1 MMTSRNNQIAIA
13 VALILLL
20 GTIVVYFSLGQS
32 GTVDVLPSG
41 ENELLSLAQESGRLS
56 IFVADEI
63 YDESFFNY
71 ITNEFSTK
79 YGIDVEI
86 TTGHWSGVQTSL
98 INEKVS
104 GRNSG
109 SFDLVIL
116 NDEATARLIEKKLTF
131 SQTGSIISD
140 ISTSPV
146 TDEVLKS
153 KIAGVDNDGSGI
165 TLWFDVYSYMY
176 NSDEFYQFENVYC
189 YLGLVGE
196 DDDDDDDDDDN
207 DGSGSGDD
215 DDDDEERCPSAEDH
229 DDDNDG
235 SGSGD
240 DDDDDDNDGSGSGD
254 DDDDD
259 DDEVEGVFFPSP
271 VADKAG
277 AALVVNTVLHY
288 GSSGYYESFYDSSLE
303 SEWPELLNFEIEDEP
318 EMEGMDEL
326 FGEIE
331 PELDVSSIL
340 EAFDDE
346 EVLVGYFRYGSILL
360 ESIQGEISDEI
371 EVYFGI
377 EGSVKT
383 SVHAT
388 IPFNSPNKAAA
399 TLMIN
404 EILGENSQR
413 QIATIYGSYPSANAE
428 MIDDVFGDAQF
439 FIPFDDISDSL
450 YEWPYYSYPI
460 NILDMWRVLFE
471 G

>member
-1 MMTSRNNQIAIA
+1 MQSRNNQIAIL

-20 GTIVVYFSLGQS
+20 GTLVVYFSLGQS
-32 GTVDVLPSG
+32 EEVDILPSG
-41 ENELLSLAQESGRLS
+41 ENELISLAKESGRLH
-56 IFVADEI
+56 IFVDDEI

-71 ITNEFSTK
+71 IDKEFSSK

-86 TTGHWSGVQTSL
+86 TTGHWSGIQTQL

-104 GRNSG
+104 GRSSG
-109 SFDLVIL
+109 AFDLVIL
-116 NDEATARLIEKKLTF
+116 NDEATARLIEKQLTF

-140 ISTSPV
+140 VSSSTI
-146 TDEVLKS
+146 TDEVIKS
-153 KIAGVDNDGSGI
+153 KIAGVDNDGSGV

-176 NSDEFYQFENVYC
+176 NTDEFYKFENVYC

-196 DDDDDDDDDDN
+196 DEDDDDDDDDD

-215 DDDDEERCPSAEDH
+215 DDDDE
-229 DDDNDG
+229 DDEE
-235 SGSGD
+235 
-240 DDDDDDNDGSGSGD
+240 
-254 DDDDD
+254 
-259 DDEVEGVFFPSP
+259 EVEGVFFPSP
-271 VADKAG
+271 VDDKAG
-277 AALVVNTVLHY
+277 TALVVTTVLHY
-288 GSSGYYESFYDSSLE
+288 GSSGYYESSYDNSLE

-318 EMEGMDEL
+318 EMEEMDEL

-331 PELDVSSIL
+331 PELEIDSIL
-340 EAFDDE
+340 EVFDDE

-377 EGSVKT
+377 EGSVRT

-404 EILGENSQR
+404 ELLGENSQL

-428 MIDDVFGDAQF
+428 VIDDVFGNTQF

>member
-1 MMTSRNNQIAIA
+1 MMESRNNQIAIA

-20 GTIVVYFSLGQS
+20 GTVVVYFSLGQS
-32 GTVDVLPSG
+32 DTVDVLPSG

-56 IFVADEI
+56 IFVDDEI

-71 ITNEFSTK
+71 IDDEFSTK

-86 TTGHWSGVQTSL
+86 TTGHWSGIQTSL

-104 GRNSG
+104 GRDSG

-146 TDEVLKS
+146 TDEVLKP

-176 NSDEFYQFENVYC
+176 NSDEFYKFENVYC
-189 YLGLVGE
+189 YLELVGE
-196 DDDDDDDDDDN
+196 EEEE

-215 DDDDEERCPSAEDH
+215 DDEEELCTAAEDH
-229 DDDNDG
+229 DDDDNG

-240 DDDDDDNDGSGSGD
+240 DD
-254 DDDDD
+254 
-259 DDEVEGVFFPSP
+259 EEAEGVFFPNP
-271 VADKAG
+271 IKNQAG
-277 AALVVNTVLHY
+277 TALVVNTVLHY
-288 GSSGYYESFYDSSLE
+288 GSSGYYVSSYDGSLE
-303 SEWPELLNFEIEDEP
+303 EEWPELLNFEIEDEP

-331 PELDVSSIL
+331 EEIEIDSIL
-340 EAFDDE
+340 ESFE
-346 EVLVGYFRYGSILL
+346 EEEILVGYFRYGSILL
-360 ESIQGEISDEI
+360 ESISREIDDDI
-371 EVYFGI
+371 RVYFGI

-388 IPFNSPNKAAA
+388 IPFNSMNKAAA

-404 EILGENSQR
+404 EILGENSQT
-413 QIATIYGSYPSANAE
+413 QIASIYGSYPSANVEAIE
-428 MIDDVFGDAQF
+428 DIFGSAQF

>member
-1 MMTSRNNQIAIA
+1 MMESRNNQIAIA

-20 GTIVVYFSLGQS
+20 GTVVVYFSLGQS
-32 GTVDVLPSG
+32 DTVDVLPSG
-41 ENELLSLAQESGRLS
+41 ENELISLAQESGRLN
-56 IFVADEI
+56 IFVDDEI

-71 ITNEFSTK
+71 IDNEFSTK

-86 TTGHWSGVQTSL
+86 TTGHWSGIQTSL

-176 NSDEFYQFENVYC
+176 NSEEFYKFENVYC

-196 DDDDDDDDDDN
+196 DDDDDDDD
-207 DGSGSGDD
+207 GSGSGDD
-215 DDDDEERCPSAEDH
+215 DDDEDRCPTAEDH
-229 DDDNDG
+229 DDD
-235 SGSGD
+235 
-240 DDDDDDNDGSGSGD
+240 DDNNGSGSGD

-271 VADKAG
+271 VDDKAG

-331 PELDVSSIL
+331 PELDMSSIL
-340 EAFDDE
+340 EVFDDE

-428 MIDDVFGDAQF
+428 MIDDVFGNAQF
-439 FIPFDDISDSL
+439 FIPFDDFSDSL
-450 YEWPYYSYPI
+450 SEWPYYSYPI

>member
-20 GTIVVYFSLGQS
+20 GTVVVYFSLGQS
-32 GTVDVLPSG
+32 DTVDVLPSG
-41 ENELLSLAQESGRLS
+41 ENELLSLAQESGRLN

-104 GRNSG
+104 GRDSG

-196 DDDDDDDDDDN
+196 DDDDDDDD
-207 DGSGSGDD
+207 GSGSGD

-240 DDDDDDNDGSGSGD
+240 DDDDDD
-254 DDDDD
+254 
-259 DDEVEGVFFPSP
+259 DEVEGVFFPSP
-271 VADKAG
+271 VDDKAG

-413 QIATIYGSYPSANAE
+413 QVATIYGSYPSANAE

-439 FIPFDDISDSL
+439 FIPFDAISNSL

>member
-1 MMTSRNNQIAIA
+1 MTESRNNQIAIA

-20 GTIVVYFSLGQS
+20 GTVVVYFSLGQS
-32 GTVDVLPSG
+32 DTVDVLPSG
-41 ENELLSLAQESGRLS
+41 ENELLSLAQESGRLN

-104 GRNSG
+104 GRDSG

-196 DDDDDDDDDDN
+196 DDDDDDDD
-207 DGSGSGDD
+207 GSGSGD

-240 DDDDDDNDGSGSGD
+240 DDDDDD
-254 DDDDD
+254 
-259 DDEVEGVFFPSP
+259 DEVEGVFFPSP
-271 VADKAG
+271 VDDKAG

-413 QIATIYGSYPSANAE
+413 QVATIYGSYPSANAE

-450 YEWPYYSYPI
+450 YECPYYSYPI

>member
-1 MMTSRNNQIAIA
+1 MMESRNNQIAIA

-20 GTIVVYFSLGQS
+20 GTVVVYFSLGQS
-32 GTVDVLPSG
+32 DTVDVLPSG
-41 ENELLSLAQESGRLS
+41 ENELISLAQESGRLN
-56 IFVADEI
+56 IFVDDEI

-71 ITNEFSTK
+71 IDNEFSTK

-86 TTGHWSGVQTSL
+86 TTGHWSGIQTSL

-176 NSDEFYQFENVYC
+176 NSEEFYKFENVYC

-196 DDDDDDDDDDN
+196 DDDDDDDD
-207 DGSGSGDD
+207 GSGSGDD
-215 DDDDEERCPSAEDH
+215 DDDEDRCPTAEDH
-229 DDDNDG
+229 DDDDDNNG
-235 SGSGD
+235 SGSG
-240 DDDDDDNDGSGSGD
+240 N
-254 DDDDD
+254 DDDD

-271 VADKAG
+271 VDDKAG

-331 PELDVSSIL
+331 PELDMSSIL
-340 EAFDDE
+340 EVFDDE

-428 MIDDVFGDAQF
+428 MIDDVFGNAQF
-439 FIPFDDISDSL
+439 FIPFDDFSDSL
-450 YEWPYYSYPI
+450 SEWPYYSYPI

-471 G
+471 

>member
-1 MMTSRNNQIAIA
+1 MQSRNNQIAIL

-20 GTIVVYFSLGQS
+20 GTLVVYFSLGQS
-32 GTVDVLPSG
+32 EEVDILPSG
-41 ENELLSLAQESGRLS
+41 ENELISLAKESGRLH
-56 IFVADEI
+56 IFVDDEI

-71 ITNEFSTK
+71 IDKEFSSK

-86 TTGHWSGVQTSL
+86 TTGHWSGIQTQL

-104 GRNSG
+104 GRSSG
-109 SFDLVIL
+109 AFDLVIL
-116 NDEATARLIEKKLTF
+116 NDEATARLIEKQLTF
-131 SQTGSIISD
+131 SQTGNLISD
-140 ISTSPV
+140 ISGSPI
-146 TDEVLKS
+146 TDEVIKS
-153 KIAGVDNDGSGI
+153 KIAGVDNDGSGV

-176 NSDEFYQFENVYC
+176 NTDEFYKFENVYC

-215 DDDDEERCPSAEDH
+215 DDDDDEDDEE
-229 DDDNDG
+229 
-235 SGSGD
+235 
-240 DDDDDDNDGSGSGD
+240 
-254 DDDDD
+254 
-259 DDEVEGVFFPSP
+259 EVEGVFFPSP
-271 VADKAG
+271 VDDKAG
-277 AALVVNTVLHY
+277 TALVVTTVLHY
-288 GSSGYYESFYDSSLE
+288 GSSGYYESSYDNSLE

-318 EMEGMDEL
+318 EMEEMDEL

-331 PELDVSSIL
+331 PELEIDSIL
-340 EAFDDE
+340 EVFDDE

-377 EGSVKT
+377 EGSVRT

-399 TLMIN
+399 TLMID
-404 EILGENSQR
+404 ELLGENSQL

-428 MIDDVFGDAQF
+428 VIDDVFGNTQF

>member
-1 MMTSRNNQIAIA
+1 MMESRNNQIAIA

-20 GTIVVYFSLGQS
+20 GTVVVYFSLGPS
-32 GTVDVLPSG
+32 VTVDVLPSG
-41 ENELLSLAQESGRLS
+41 ENELISLAQESGRLN
-56 IFVADEI
+56 IFVDDEI

-71 ITNEFSTK
+71 IDNEFSTK

-86 TTGHWSGVQTSL
+86 TTGHWSGIQTSL

-131 SQTGSIISD
+131 SQTGSLISS
-140 ISTSPV
+140 ISEKPITEDVIKP
-146 TDEVLKS
+146 

-176 NSDEFYQFENVYC
+176 NSDEFYKFENVYC
-189 YLGLVGE
+189 YLSLVGE
-196 DDDDDDDDDDN
+196 EEDDDDDDDN
-207 DGSGSGDD
+207 DGSGSGE
-215 DDDDEERCPSAEDH
+215 DDDDERCPTAEDH
-229 DDDNDG
+229 ADNDG

-240 DDDDDDNDGSGSGD
+240 DDEEMEGIYFPNP
-254 DDDDD
+254 
-259 DDEVEGVFFPSP
+259 VEEQAGV
-271 VADKAG
+271 
-277 AALVVNTVLHY
+277 ALLVNTVLYY
-288 GSSGYYESFYDSSLE
+288 GSSGYYISSYDGSLE
-303 SEWPELLNFEIEDEP
+303 TEWPELLNFEIKDEP

-331 PELDVSSIL
+331 EEIEIDSIL
-340 EAFDDE
+340 ESFEEE

-360 ESIQGEISDEI
+360 ESISREIDDNI
-371 EVYFGI
+371 QVYFGI

-428 MIDDVFGDAQF
+428 MIDDVFGNAQF
-439 FIPFDDISDSL
+439 FIPFDDFSDSL
-450 YEWPYYSYPI
+450 SEWPYYSYPI

>member
-1 MMTSRNNQIAIA
+1 MMQSRTNQIALL
-13 VALILLL
+13 VSLVLLL
-20 GTIVVYFSLGQS
+20 GSLVVYFSLGGQS
-32 GTVDVLPSG
+32 EVDVLPSG
-41 ENELLSLAQESGRLS
+41 ENELISLAKESGRLH
-56 IFVADEI
+56 IFVDDEI

-71 ITNEFSTK
+71 IDKEFSSK

-86 TTGHWSGVQTSL
+86 TTGHWSGIQTQL

-104 GRNSG
+104 GRSSG
-109 SFDLVIL
+109 AFDLVIL
-116 NDEATARLIEKKLTF
+116 NDEATARLIEKQLTF
-131 SQTGSIISD
+131 SQSGSLISD
-140 ISTSPV
+140 ISTNPIS
-146 TDEVLKS
+146 DEVIKS

-176 NSDEFYQFENVYC
+176 NADEFYKFENVYC

-196 DDDDDDDDDDN
+196 DDDDDDDD
-207 DGSGSGDD
+207 
-215 DDDDEERCPSAEDH
+215 
-229 DDDNDG
+229 
-235 SGSGD
+235 
-240 DDDDDDNDGSGSGD
+240 
-254 DDDDD
+254 
-259 DDEVEGVFFPSP
+259 EVEGVFFPSP
-271 VADKAG
+271 VDDKAG

-288 GSSGYYESFYDSSLE
+288 GSSGYYESFYDASLE

-326 FGEIE
+326 FGVIE
-331 PELDVSSIL
+331 PELEINSIL
-340 EAFDDE
+340 EVFDDE

-360 ESIQGEISDEI
+360 ESIQGDISDEI

-388 IPFNSPNKAAA
+388 IPFNSPNKAASI
-399 TLMIN
+399 LMID
-404 EILGENSQR
+404 EILGESSQR

-450 YEWPYYSYPI
+450 YDWPYYSYPI

>member
-1 MMTSRNNQIAIA
+1 MMESRNNQIAIA

-20 GTIVVYFSLGQS
+20 GTVVVYFSLGQS
-32 GTVDVLPSG
+32 DTVDVLPSG

-56 IFVADEI
+56 IFVDDEI

-71 ITNEFSTK
+71 IDDEFSTK

-86 TTGHWSGVQTSL
+86 TTGHWSGVQKSL

-104 GRNSG
+104 GRDSG

-140 ISTSPV
+140 ISASPV
-146 TDEVLKS
+146 TDEVLKP

-176 NSDEFYQFENVYC
+176 NSEEFYKFENVYC

-196 DDDDDDDDDDN
+196 EEDDDDDDDD

-215 DDDDEERCPSAEDH
+215 DDDDEE
-229 DDDNDG
+229 
-235 SGSGD
+235 
-240 DDDDDDNDGSGSGD
+240 
-254 DDDDD
+254 
-259 DDEVEGVFFPSP
+259 VEGIFFPNP
-271 VADKAG
+271 IQDQAG
-277 AALVVNTVLHY
+277 TALVVNTVLHY
-288 GSSGYYESFYDSSLE
+288 GSSGYYVSSYDGSLE
-303 SEWPELLNFEIEDEP
+303 EEWPELLNFEIEDEP

-331 PELDVSSIL
+331 EEIEIDSIL
-340 EAFDDE
+340 ESFE
-346 EVLVGYFRYGSILL
+346 EEEILVGYFRYGSILL
-360 ESIQGEISDEI
+360 ESISREIDDDI
-371 EVYFGI
+371 RVYFGI

-388 IPFNSPNKAAA
+388 IPFNSMNKAAA

-404 EILGENSQR
+404 EILGENSQT
-413 QIATIYGSYPSANAE
+413 QIASIYGSYPSANVEAIE
-428 MIDDVFGDAQF
+428 DIFGSAQF

>member
-1 MMTSRNNQIAIA
+1 MMESRNNQIAIA

-20 GTIVVYFSLGQS
+20 GTVVVYFSLGQS
-32 GTVDVLPSG
+32 DTVDVLPSG
-41 ENELLSLAQESGRLS
+41 ENELISLAQESGRLN
-56 IFVADEI
+56 IFVDDKI

-71 ITNEFSTK
+71 IDNEFSTK

-86 TTGHWSGVQTSL
+86 TTGHWSGIQTSL

-176 NSDEFYQFENVYC
+176 NSEEFYKFENVYC

-196 DDDDDDDDDDN
+196 DDDDDDDD
-207 DGSGSGDD
+207 GSGSGDD
-215 DDDDEERCPSAEDH
+215 DDDEDRCPTAEDH
-229 DDDNDG
+229 DDD
-235 SGSGD
+235 
-240 DDDDDDNDGSGSGD
+240 DDNNGSGSGD

-271 VADKAG
+271 VDDKAG

-331 PELDVSSIL
+331 PELDMSSIL
-340 EAFDDE
+340 EVFDDE

-428 MIDDVFGDAQF
+428 MIDDVFGNAQF
-439 FIPFDDISDSL
+439 FIPFDDFSDSL
-450 YEWPYYSYPI
+450 SEWPYYSYPI

>member
-1 MMTSRNNQIAIA
+1 MMESRNNQIAIA

-20 GTIVVYFSLGQS
+20 GTVVVYFSLGPS
-32 GTVDVLPSG
+32 VTVDVLPSG
-41 ENELLSLAQESGRLS
+41 ENELISLAQESGRLN
-56 IFVADEI
+56 IFVDDEI

-71 ITNEFSTK
+71 IDNEFSTK

-86 TTGHWSGVQTSL
+86 TTGHWSGIQTSL

-176 NSDEFYQFENVYC
+176 NSEEFYKFENVYC

-196 DDDDDDDDDDN
+196 DDDDDDDD
-207 DGSGSGDD
+207 GSGSGDD
-215 DDDDEERCPSAEDH
+215 DDDEDRCPTAEDH
-229 DDDNDG
+229 DDD
-235 SGSGD
+235 
-240 DDDDDDNDGSGSGD
+240 DDNNGSGSGD

-271 VADKAG
+271 VDDKAG

-331 PELDVSSIL
+331 PELDMSSIL
-340 EAFDDE
+340 EVFDDE

-428 MIDDVFGDAQF
+428 MIDDVFGNAQF
-439 FIPFDDISDSL
+439 FIPFDDFSDSL
-450 YEWPYYSYPI
+450 SEWPYYSYPI

>member
-1 MMTSRNNQIAIA
+1 MMQSRSNQIAIL
-13 VALILLL
+13 VSLVLLL
-20 GTIVVYFSLGQS
+20 GTLVVYFSLGQS
-32 GTVDVLPSG
+32 EDIDVLPSG
-41 ENELLSLAQESGRLS
+41 ENELISLAKESGRLH
-56 IFVADEI
+56 IFVDDEI

-71 ITNEFSTK
+71 IDKEFSSK

-86 TTGHWSGVQTSL
+86 TTGHWSGIQTQL

-104 GRNSG
+104 GRSSG
-109 SFDLVIL
+109 AFDLVIL
-116 NDEATARLIEKKLTF
+116 NDEATARLIEKQLTF

-140 ISTSPV
+140 VSSSTI
-146 TDEVLKS
+146 TDEVIKS
-153 KIAGVDNDGSGI
+153 KIAGVDNDGSGV

-176 NSDEFYQFENVYC
+176 NTDEFYKFENVYC

-196 DDDDDDDDDDN
+196 DDDDDDDDDD

-215 DDDDEERCPSAEDH
+215 DDDDE
-229 DDDNDG
+229 DDEE
-235 SGSGD
+235 
-240 DDDDDDNDGSGSGD
+240 
-254 DDDDD
+254 
-259 DDEVEGVFFPSP
+259 EVEGVFFPSP
-271 VADKAG
+271 VDDKAG
-277 AALVVNTVLHY
+277 TALVVSTVLHY
-288 GSSGYYESFYDSSLE
+288 GSSGYYESSYDNSLE

-318 EMEGMDEL
+318 EMEEMDEL

-331 PELDVSSIL
+331 PELEIDSIL
-340 EAFDDE
+340 EVFDDE

-377 EGSVKT
+377 EGSVRT

-404 EILGENSQR
+404 ELLGENSQL

-428 MIDDVFGDAQF
+428 VIDDVFGNTQF

>member
-1 MMTSRNNQIAIA
+1 MQSRNNQIAIL

-20 GTIVVYFSLGQS
+20 GTLVVYFSLGQS
-32 GTVDVLPSG
+32 EEVDILPSG
-41 ENELLSLAQESGRLS
+41 ENELISLAKESGRLH
-56 IFVADEI
+56 IFVDDEI

-71 ITNEFSTK
+71 IDKEFSSK

-86 TTGHWSGVQTSL
+86 TTGHWSGIQTQL

-104 GRNSG
+104 GRSSG
-109 SFDLVIL
+109 AFDLVIL
-116 NDEATARLIEKKLTF
+116 NDEATARLIEKQLTF
-131 SQTGSIISD
+131 SQTGNLISD
-140 ISTSPV
+140 ISGSPI
-146 TDEVLKS
+146 TDEVIKS
-153 KIAGVDNDGSGI
+153 KIAGVDNDGSGV

-176 NSDEFYQFENVYC
+176 NTDEFYKFENVYC

-196 DDDDDDDDDDN
+196 DEDDDDDDDDD
-207 DGSGSGDD
+207 
-215 DDDDEERCPSAEDH
+215 
-229 DDDNDG
+229 DG

-240 DDDDDDNDGSGSGD
+240 DDDDDDED
-254 DDDDD
+254 DEE
-259 DDEVEGVFFPSP
+259 EVEGVFFPSP
-271 VADKAG
+271 VDDKAG
-277 AALVVNTVLHY
+277 TALVVTTVLHY
-288 GSSGYYESFYDSSLE
+288 GSSGYYESSYDNSLE

-318 EMEGMDEL
+318 EMEEMDEL

-331 PELDVSSIL
+331 PELEIDSIL
-340 EAFDDE
+340 EVFDDE

-377 EGSVKT
+377 EGSVRT

-404 EILGENSQR
+404 ELLGENSQL

-428 MIDDVFGDAQF
+428 VIDDVFGNTQF

>member
-1 MMTSRNNQIAIA
+1 MMESRNNQIAIA

-104 GRNSG
+104 GRSSG

-146 TDEVLKS
+146 TDEVLKP

-176 NSDEFYQFENVYC
+176 NSDEFYKFENVYC
-189 YLGLVGE
+189 YLELVGE
-196 DDDDDDDDDDN
+196 EEEE

-215 DDDDEERCPSAEDH
+215 DDEEELCTAAEDH
-229 DDDNDG
+229 DDDDNG

-240 DDDDDDNDGSGSGD
+240 DD
-254 DDDDD
+254 
-259 DDEVEGVFFPSP
+259 EEAEGVFFPNP
-271 VADKAG
+271 IKNQAG
-277 AALVVNTVLHY
+277 TALVVNTVLHY
-288 GSSGYYESFYDSSLE
+288 GSSGYYVSSYDGSLE
-303 SEWPELLNFEIEDEP
+303 EEWPELLNFEIEDEP

-331 PELDVSSIL
+331 EEIEIDSIL
-340 EAFDDE
+340 ESFEEE

-360 ESIQGEISDEI
+360 ESISREIDDDI
-371 EVYFGI
+371 QVYFGI

-399 TLMIN
+399 ILMIN
-404 EILGENSQR
+404 EILGENSQT
-413 QIATIYGSYPSANAE
+413 QIASIYGSYPSANVEAIE
-428 MIDDVFGDAQF
+428 DIFGSAQF

>member
-1 MMTSRNNQIAIA
+1 MQSRNNQIAIL

-20 GTIVVYFSLGQS
+20 GTLVVYFSLGQS
-32 GTVDVLPSG
+32 EEVDILPSG
-41 ENELLSLAQESGRLS
+41 ENELISLAKESGRLH
-56 IFVADEI
+56 IFVDDEI

-71 ITNEFSTK
+71 IDKEFSSK

-86 TTGHWSGVQTSL
+86 TTGHWSGIQTQL

-104 GRNSG
+104 GRSSG
-109 SFDLVIL
+109 AFDLVIL
-116 NDEATARLIEKKLTF
+116 NDEATARLIEKQLTF

-140 ISTSPV
+140 VSSSTI
-146 TDEVLKS
+146 TDEVIKS
-153 KIAGVDNDGSGI
+153 KIAGVDNDGSGV

-176 NSDEFYQFENVYC
+176 NTDEFYKFENVYC

-196 DDDDDDDDDDN
+196 DDDDDDDDDD
-207 DGSGSGDD
+207 
-215 DDDDEERCPSAEDH
+215 
-229 DDDNDG
+229 DNDG
-235 SGSGD
+235 SGSG
-240 DDDDDDNDGSGSGD
+240 

-271 VADKAG
+271 VDDKAG
-277 AALVVNTVLHY
+277 TALVVTTVLHY
-288 GSSGYYESFYDSSLE
+288 GSSGYYESSYDNSLE

-318 EMEGMDEL
+318 EMEEMDEL

-331 PELDVSSIL
+331 PELEIDSIL
-340 EAFDDE
+340 EVFDDE

-377 EGSVKT
+377 EGSVRT

-404 EILGENSQR
+404 ELLGENSQL

-428 MIDDVFGDAQF
+428 VIDDVFGITQF
-439 FIPFDDISDSL
+439 LIPFDDISDSL

>member
-1 MMTSRNNQIAIA
+1 MMESRNNQIAIV

-20 GTIVVYFSLGQS
+20 GTVVVYFSLGQS
-32 GTVDVLPSG
+32 DNVDVLPSG
-41 ENELLSLAQESGRLS
+41 ENELISLAQESGRLN
-56 IFVADEI
+56 IFVDDEI

-71 ITNEFSTK
+71 IDNEFSTK

-86 TTGHWSGVQTSL
+86 TTGHWSGIQTSL

-176 NSDEFYQFENVYC
+176 NSEEFYKFENVYC

-196 DDDDDDDDDDN
+196 DDDDDDDD
-207 DGSGSGDD
+207 GSGSGDD
-215 DDDDEERCPSAEDH
+215 DDDEDRCPTAEDH
-229 DDDNDG
+229 DDD
-235 SGSGD
+235 
-240 DDDDDDNDGSGSGD
+240 DDNNGSGSGD

-271 VADKAG
+271 VDDKAG

-331 PELDVSSIL
+331 PELDMSSIL
-340 EAFDDE
+340 EVFDDE

-399 TLMIN
+399 TFMIN

-428 MIDDVFGDAQF
+428 MIDDVFGNAQF
-439 FIPFDDISDSL
+439 FIPFDDFSDSL
-450 YEWPYYSYPI
+450 SEWPYYSYPI
-460 NILDMWRVLFE
+460 NILDMRRVLFE

>member
-1 MMTSRNNQIAIA
+1 MMESRNNQIAIA

-20 GTIVVYFSLGQS
+20 GTVVVYFSLGQS
-32 GTVDVLPSG
+32 DTVDVLPSG
-41 ENELLSLAQESGRLS
+41 ENELISLAQESGRLN
-56 IFVADEI
+56 IFVDDEI

-71 ITNEFSTK
+71 IDNEFSTK

-86 TTGHWSGVQTSL
+86 TTGHWSGIQTSL

-131 SQTGSIISD
+131 SQTGSLISS
-140 ISTSPV
+140 ISEKPITEDVIKP
-146 TDEVLKS
+146 

-176 NSDEFYQFENVYC
+176 NSEEFYKFENVYC

-196 DDDDDDDDDDN
+196 DDDDDDDD
-207 DGSGSGDD
+207 GSGSGDD
-215 DDDDEERCPSAEDH
+215 DDDEDRCPTAEDH
-229 DDDNDG
+229 DDD
-235 SGSGD
+235 
-240 DDDDDDNDGSGSGD
+240 DDNNGSGSGD

-271 VADKAG
+271 VDDKAG

-331 PELDVSSIL
+331 PELDMSSIL
-340 EAFDDE
+340 EVFDDE

-428 MIDDVFGDAQF
+428 MIDDVFGNAQF
-439 FIPFDDISDSL
+439 FIPFDDFSDSL
-450 YEWPYYSYPI
+450 HEWPYYSYPI

>member
-1 MMTSRNNQIAIA
+1 MMESRNNQIAIA

-20 GTIVVYFSLGQS
+20 GTVVVYFSLGPS
-32 GTVDVLPSG
+32 VTVDVLPSG
-41 ENELLSLAQESGRLS
+41 ENELISLAQESGRLN
-56 IFVADEI
+56 IFVDDEI

-71 ITNEFSTK
+71 IDNEFSTK

-86 TTGHWSGVQTSL
+86 TTGHWSGIQTSL

-131 SQTGSIISD
+131 SQTGSLISS
-140 ISTSPV
+140 ISEKPITEDVIKP
-146 TDEVLKS
+146 

-165 TLWFDVYSYMY
+165 TLWVDVYSYMY
-176 NSDEFYQFENVYC
+176 NSDEFYKFENVYC
-189 YLGLVGE
+189 YLSLVGE
-196 DDDDDDDDDDN
+196 EEDDDDDDDN
-207 DGSGSGDD
+207 DGSGSGE
-215 DDDDEERCPSAEDH
+215 DDDDERCPTAEDH
-229 DDDNDG
+229 ADNDG

-240 DDDDDDNDGSGSGD
+240 DDEEMEGIYFPNP
-254 DDDDD
+254 
-259 DDEVEGVFFPSP
+259 VEEQAGV
-271 VADKAG
+271 
-277 AALVVNTVLHY
+277 ALLVNTVLYY
-288 GSSGYYESFYDSSLE
+288 GSSGYYISSYDGSLE
-303 SEWPELLNFEIEDEP
+303 TEWPELLNFEIKDEP

-331 PELDVSSIL
+331 EEIEIDSIL
-340 EAFDDE
+340 ESFEEE

-360 ESIQGEISDEI
+360 ESISREIDDNI
-371 EVYFGI
+371 QVYFGI

-388 IPFNSPNKAAA
+388 IPFNSSNKAGSV
-399 TLMIN
+399 LMIN
-404 EILGENSQR
+404 ELLRDSSQT
-413 QIATIYGSYPSANAE
+413 QIASIYGSYPSANVE
-428 MIDDVFGDAQF
+428 IITNVFGDVQF
-439 FIPFDDISDSL
+439 FIPFDDFSDSL
-450 YEWPYYSYPI
+450 SEWPYYSYPI

>member
-1 MMTSRNNQIAIA
+1 MESRNNQIAIA

-20 GTIVVYFSLGQS
+20 GTVVVYFSLGQS
-32 GTVDVLPSG
+32 DTVDVLPSG
-41 ENELLSLAQESGRLS
+41 ENELISLAQESGRLN
-56 IFVADEI
+56 IFVDDEI

-71 ITNEFSTK
+71 IDNEFSTK

-86 TTGHWSGVQTSL
+86 TTGHWSGIQTSL

-176 NSDEFYQFENVYC
+176 NSEEFYKFENVYC

-196 DDDDDDDDDDN
+196 DDDDDDDD
-207 DGSGSGDD
+207 GSGSGDD
-215 DDDDEERCPSAEDH
+215 DDDEDRCPTAEDH
-229 DDDNDG
+229 DDD
-235 SGSGD
+235 
-240 DDDDDDNDGSGSGD
+240 DDNNGSGSGD

-271 VADKAG
+271 VDDKAG

-331 PELDVSSIL
+331 PELDMSSIL
-340 EAFDDE
+340 EVFDDE

-428 MIDDVFGDAQF
+428 MIDDVFGNAQF
-439 FIPFDDISDSL
+439 FIPFDDFSDSL
-450 YEWPYYSYPI
+450 SEWPYYSYPI

>member
-1 MMTSRNNQIAIA
+1 MMESRNNQIAIA

-20 GTIVVYFSLGQS
+20 GTVVVYFSLGQS
-32 GTVDVLPSG
+32 DTVDVLPSG

-56 IFVADEI
+56 IFVDDEI

-71 ITNEFSTK
+71 IDDEFSTK

-86 TTGHWSGVQTSL
+86 TTGHWSGVQKSL

-104 GRNSG
+104 GRDSG

-140 ISTSPV
+140 ISASPV
-146 TDEVLKS
+146 TDEVLKP

-176 NSDEFYQFENVYC
+176 NSEEFYKFENVYC
-189 YLGLVGE
+189 YFGLVGEEE
-196 DDDDDDDDDDN
+196 DDDDDDDDD
-207 DGSGSGDD
+207 GSGSGDD
-215 DDDDEERCPSAEDH
+215 DEDRCPTAEDH
-229 DDDNDG
+229 EDDDDG
-235 SGSGD
+235 SGSV
-240 DDDDDDNDGSGSGD
+240 
-254 DDDDD
+254 DDDD
-259 DDEVEGVFFPSP
+259 DDEEVEGIFFPNP
-271 VADKAG
+271 IQDQAG
-277 AALVVNTVLHY
+277 TALVVNTVLHY
-288 GSSGYYESFYDSSLE
+288 GSSGYYVSSYDGSLE
-303 SEWPELLNFEIEDEP
+303 EEWPELLNFEIEDEP

-331 PELDVSSIL
+331 EEIEIDSIL
-340 EAFDDE
+340 ESFE
-346 EVLVGYFRYGSILL
+346 EEEILVGYFRYGSILL
-360 ESIQGEISDEI
+360 ESVNREIDDDI
-371 EVYFGI
+371 RVYFGI

-388 IPFNSPNKAAA
+388 IPFNSMNKAAA

-404 EILGENSQR
+404 EILGENSQT
-413 QIATIYGSYPSANAE
+413 QIASIYGSYPSANVEAIE
-428 MIDDVFGDAQF
+428 DIFGSAQF